1 MIYWEEILSEKSFL
15 MSFSSASKNTYW
27 GGTVVIVLHCKP
39 YVITAS
45 SRHLVASMQVPI
57 TACSLCNT
65 QRRARKTL
73 WQYAASKRM
82 HLFIHRFIYVHISLR
97 ADIIQITK
105 FRKWA
110 ASRVLSSILPDF
122 GWYLVYY
129 KSFFFFLYFCKIAK
143 HQPHCAKPPFTLTAS
158 VNRASIRRSTCHEKP
173 DTLPRL
179 SLESLAPV
187 EHRQKRGT

>member
-15 MSFSSASKNTYW
+15 MSFSSTSKNTYW

-65 QRRARKTL
+65 QRRTRKTL

-82 HLFIHRFIYVHISLR
+82 HFFIHRFIYVHITLR
-97 ADIIQITK
+97 AGIIQIYQIQEMGHK
-105 FRKWA
+105 SGFCPPFSGIW
-110 ASRVLSSILPDF
+110 VVF
-122 GWYLVYY
+122 GIY
-129 KSFFFFLYFCKIAK
+129 KSSFLSFYFRESPSSADIA
-143 HQPHCAKPPFTLTAS
+143 Q
-158 VNRASIRRSTCHEKP
+158 NRFYAN
-173 DTLPRL
+173 RL
-179 SLESLAPV
+179 SQS
-187 EHRQKRGT
+187 RQYTTWWRKY

>member
-1 MIYWEEILSEKSFL
+1 MTYWEEILSEKSFL

-45 SRHLVASMQVPI
+45 SRHLVASMQFPI

-110 ASRVLSSILPDF
+110 TSRVLSSFSGIWVIF
-122 GWYLVYY
+122 GIY
-129 KSFFFFLYFCKIAK
+129 KSFFFFLYFCKRPCVCQ
-143 HQPHCAKPPFTLTAS
+143 HRAKPPL
-158 VNRASIRRSTCHEKP
+158 R
-173 DTLPRL
+173 
-179 SLESLAPV
+179 
-187 EHRQKRGT
+187 

>member
-1 MIYWEEILSEKSFL
+1 MTHWEEILSEKSF
-15 MSFSSASKNTYW
+15 MISFSSTSKNTYW

-57 TACSLCNT
+57 TARSLCNT

-110 ASRVLSSILPDF
+110 TSRVLSSFLPES
-122 GWYLVYY
+122 GWYLVSINLLSCLFTFV
-129 KSFFFFLYFCKIAK
+129 KSPSSADIA
-143 HQPHCAKPPFTLTAS
+143 Q
-158 VNRASIRRSTCHEKP
+158 NRFYAN
-173 DTLPRL
+173 RL
-179 SLESLAPV
+179 SQS
-187 EHRQKRGT
+187 RQYTTWWRKY